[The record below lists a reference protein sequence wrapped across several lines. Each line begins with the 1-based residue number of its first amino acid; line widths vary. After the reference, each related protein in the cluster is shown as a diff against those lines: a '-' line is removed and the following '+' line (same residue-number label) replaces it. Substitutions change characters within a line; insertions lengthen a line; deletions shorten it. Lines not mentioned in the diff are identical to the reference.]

1 MGPAVT
7 QRAEELPMPSST
19 RYPRHGE
26 NLDFG
31 RVAFF
36 TDAVFAI
43 AMTLLVV
50 EIGVPERAGAAAED
64 PGALLD
70 LLQDKVPLVF
80 SFLIG
85 CFVIGS
91 YWAAHHRFMSR
102 LAAVDR
108 PFLGLTVVYLAFVA
122 LLPFPTGVLG
132 EYGDNPVSVVAFAVN
147 MIAVSTMEAVLFRHA
162 RRRRLFREEWP
173 EDVYRW
179 ALLASLSPVLMFALS
194 IPVAF
199 VLPRLAIL
207 VWFLAFP
214 LGRILDRRHPE
225 GAERYLA

>member
-1 MGPAVT
+1 
-7 QRAEELPMPSST
+7 MPSPT
-19 RYPRHGE
+19 RYPRQGE

-31 RVAFF
+31 RVVFF

-50 EIGVPERAGAAAED
+50 EVGVPEAAGDATDD

-70 LLQDKVPLVF
+70 LLQDKVPLVMAF
-80 SFLIG
+80 FIG

-91 YWAAHHRFMSR
+91 YWVAHHRFVSR

-108 PFLGLTVVYLAFVA
+108 GFLSLTVVYLAFVA

-132 EYGDNPVSVVAFAVN
+132 EFGSNPVSVVAFAAN
-147 MIAVSTMEAVLFRHA
+147 MIAVSAMEAVLFRHA
-162 RRRRLFREEWP
+162 RRRRLLREEWP

-179 ALLASLSPVLMFALS
+179 AMLASLSPLAMFVLS
-194 IPVAF
+194 VPVAF
-199 VLPRLAIL
+199 VSAQLAVVL
-207 VWFLAFP
+207 WFLAIP
-214 LGRILDRRHPE
+214 LGRLLDRRRPA
-225 GAERYLA
+225 GSDRYLA